1 MVQNMTH
8 TEAEIQQMSNLLQ
21 DLESSMNNTKQRQ
34 EEVRT
39 ETVPTVSTV
48 SLHTP
53 VKNMYIAAVLSSNDN
68 PQAKGGLQWGVV
80 KDSARSLPEACGWLL
95 KAPK

>member
-1 MVQNMTH
+1 MVELQNMVQNMTH

-39 ETVPTVSTV
+39 DRPYNKYFKFTYTCKEHVYCCI
-48 SLHTP
+48 LE
-53 VKNMYIAAVLSSNDN
+53 LQC
-68 PQAKGGLQWGVV
+68 QAKGGLQLGVV
-80 KDSARSLPEACGWLL
+80 KDSAR
-95 KAPK
+95 

>member
-1 MVQNMTH
+1 MLWFQEDTDERVVELQNMVQNMTH

-39 ETVPTVSTV
+39 DRPYSK
-48 SLHTP
+48 H
-53 VKNMYIAAVLSSNDN
+53 
-68 PQAKGGLQWGVV
+68 
-80 KDSARSLPEACGWLL
+80 C
-95 KAPK
+95 